1 MDERETGGTGTGRPT
16 ARRLASCSVAAAA
29 TVSVLAGCAGTD
41 QRGEVSAAASQMLE
55 AARRGDG
62 ARACAGL
69 VPRAVEGLETGDQRC
84 AEQITKLGLVGGPAG
99 PVEIWGDTARVRV
112 GDDTVFAVRWGPG
125 WKVTA
130 AGCRERTDRPYECQ
144 VQT

>member
-1 MDERETGGTGTGRPT
+1 MEERKAGGVGPGAKRVLT
-16 ARRLASCSVAAAA
+16 CSVAAAVIA
-29 TVSVLAGCAGTD
+29 FVLGGCAASD
-41 QRGEVSAAASQMLE
+41 QRGEVSAAASGVLE
-55 AARRGDG
+55 AAQRGDG

-69 VPRAVEGLETGDQRC
+69 MPRAVEGLETGDQRC
-84 AEQITKLGLVGGPAG
+84 ADEITKLGLAGGPAG
-99 PVEIWGDTARVRV
+99 PVEIWGDTARVRI

-130 AGCRERTDRPYECQ
+130 AGCREHTDRPYECQ